1 MPISDDDLDA
11 CFSTD
16 DFGVEAIFETS
27 GGNVTATGY
36 FTDPTDAVEI
46 NDVRIEASEPT
57 FVCRTSE
64 TTAVRRGD
72 TVMISSV
79 DYTVERYQ
87 RVGMG
92 ATVFY
97 LKS

>member
-1 MPISDDDLDA
+1 MAISDDDLDA

-16 DFGVEAIFETS
+16 DFAVEGIFETS
-27 GGNVTATGY
+27 GGNVAVNGY

-46 NDVRIEASEPT
+46 NDIRIEASEPT
-57 FVCRTSE
+57 FQCRTSE

-72 TVMISSV
+72 TVTIDST

-87 RVGMG
+87 RVGIG
-92 ATVFY
+92 VTVFY
-97 LKS
+97 LKT

>member
-1 MPISDDDLDA
+1 MAISDDDLDA

-16 DFGVEAIFETS
+16 DFAVPGSFSTTGVGTV
-27 GGNVTATGY
+27 NGY
-36 FTDPTDAVEI
+36 FTNATDAVEI

-57 FVCRTSE
+57 FVCRSSQ
-64 TTAVRRGD
+64 TTAVRRGNTLTISG
-72 TVMISSV
+72 TV
-79 DYTVERYQ
+79 YTIERAQ

-97 LKS
+97 LKT